1 MARRVFFS
9 FEYEHDVWRA
19 NVVRN
24 SWVTQDRQAAGFYDA
39 VEFEQIKRGG
49 DAAIQRWIDGQL
61 VNTSV
66 TVVLVGAYTCSS
78 RWVHYEIEASKAR
91 GNGLLGINISTIG
104 DVNGYTTMCCGVMP
118 AGYPFYDW
126 GQSGYQN
133 LGYWIEQAAQAA
145 GR

>member
-1 MARRVFFS
+1 MARRAFFS

-39 VEFEQIKRGG
+39 AEFEQIKRGG
-49 DAAIQRWIDGQL
+49 DSAIQRWIDSQL
-61 VNTSV
+61 INTSV

-78 RWVHYEIEASKAR
+78 RWVHYEIEASKLR
-91 GNGLLGINISTIG
+91 GNGILGINISTIG
-104 DVNGYTTMCCGVMP
+104 DVYGFTSMCCGVMP

-126 GQSGYQN
+126 AQGGYQN
-133 LGYWIEQAAQAA
+133 TGYWIEQAARTA